1 MLGDAV
7 SVVADRMPGPCER
20 EFTSDAKVQSSSST
34 MVNIQV
40 ERYKLL
46 VCYPLKNF
54 SIDVHG
60 DAVCEITGFRNS
72 SLFAYNGSTADFS
85 DLNISNARV

>member
-1 MLGDAV
+1 MSETLLLMLKFKA
-7 SVVADRMPGPCER
+7 AE
-20 EFTSDAKVQSSSST
+20 T

-46 VCYPLKNF
+46 VCYPLKTF

-60 DAVCEITGFRNS
+60 DAVSVITGFRNS
-72 SLFAYNGSTADFS
+72 SLFACNGSTADLS
-85 DLNISNARV
+85 DLDISNARV